1 MNNKVHLRGPFQ
13 RLEIPAAGTI
23 LPGMLIEQASTG
35 VQAHSTAGG
44 FAELLVADE
53 DALQGGT
60 ILGFPNNFGLNSSTS
75 YTGYTVAG
83 LGGVGP
89 DMVQICAEQSGNL
102 LNMLFKAGSNYT
114 IGTKLIS
121 AGDGTL
127 KPTTGT
133 PSQIIAV
140 VTAALNLSASG
151 AVNTIGQCRFL

>member
-1 MNNKVHLRGPFQ
+1 MNQKIHQMGDSRHVEH
-13 RLEIPAAGTI
+13 PAAGT
-23 LPGMLIEQASTG
+23 LFPGMLAEITSTGG

-44 FAELLVADE
+44 VGESMFVQE

-60 ILGFPNNFGLNSSTS
+60 VAGFGSQSTGS

-83 LGGVGP
+83 RGGVGP
-89 DMVQICAEQSGNL
+89 DLVMLEIESPGSLSLAL
-102 LNMLFKAGSNYT
+102 LKAGFNYP

-133 PSQIIAV
+133 PAKVYGVV
-140 VTAALNLSASG
+140 VTALDISASPS
-151 AVNTIGQCRFL
+151 VNTVGQIRCL